1 MKKKLLSILNN
12 HVVDHPT
19 PRYLQILGFSAA
31 ICLVVQIL
39 TGIFLAMHYTP
50 HIDSTFLSM
59 ENIMHYS
66 SYLAMAV
73 YIICYIYIARSTYHS
88 ASKNGYFLGVTFL
101 VNKVIKGTA
110 TKANLITNAMM
121 LNKPQLVGIDNIQD
135 LGHRYEFVS
144 HFEEMR
150 KIQSLKK
157 DYIYL
162 PITDQIRS
170 LLKGSNV
177 NGKCYD
183 GHLHDGLVYD
193 FSNGNIV
200 EKIEFKSKLNG
211 YFSAGSMFKLKAK
224 YEPLGVNRIDL
235 CCGNPGSYE
244 KTLLNIDRRNQDLF
258 PVKFKAKDFTEF
270 FDEKINTD
278 TYSADVVDKVIDKQ
292 IELKPIIIDAQYRLL
307 KDPDFFGQ
315 ESISKIDLK
324 LFEDIFSCNLNL

>member
-211 YFSAGSMFKLKAK
+211 YFSAGSMFKLK
-224 YEPLGVNRIDL
+224 
-235 CCGNPGSYE
+235 S
-244 KTLLNIDRRNQDLF
+244 
-258 PVKFKAKDFTEF
+258 
-270 FDEKINTD
+270 
-278 TYSADVVDKVIDKQ
+278 KVRTIRC
-292 IELKPIIIDAQYRLL
+292 KPY
-307 KDPDFFGQ
+307 
-315 ESISKIDLK
+315 
-324 LFEDIFSCNLNL
+324 